1 MLSTSLLIIKVFT
14 FRKQKFYLFL
24 KTTREPIVT
33 MLKRLYFYLIFLAG
47 FQPLYAQK
55 SDIQKLEDLKVR
67 IKQATYYDSSTVFSL
82 GKQCI
87 QLAKALKKENEIGY
101 VYQYYGSFNYYT
113 NDLKEAR
120 KYYYK
125 SIAIGEKT
133 KDSKL
138 INSTR
143 IRLNFLI
150 MDQDVLKAED
160 GFRKLLK
167 DAIKGHYIENQL
179 EIYNGLGIMFET
191 RLMNDKAT
199 ESYLQGL
206 RISEKHH
213 KKFATAYLLNNLA
226 LLKLKAK
233 KYAETKKDLE
243 RALILA
249 TETNESRL
257 RLNVLNNLGLVTH
270 QLRDFKGSIR
280 HYKQTVTEAKKIGF
294 PSGITAAYINL
305 SSSYLDN
312 KQLTEASLTSDSALA
327 IVRTYR
333 EPMFLINS
341 YLMRGM
347 VSTEQKDFQT
357 AERCIDSIHFFLE
370 LHNDP
375 NYRKEL
381 IMLQSALASAK
392 GNYKL
397 AYELEKQFSSLS
409 DSIRE
414 VSNEQE
420 QTRLQTIYGK
430 ERLENELTDLNQRNK
445 ILHTEN
451 KLKSANYR
459 FVFLGVLSVFMLTLA
474 IIYIYNVRKSRR
486 IKSVFS
492 QKLIEQIDEE
502 RSRIS
507 KDLHDDIGQ
516 SLAVVKSKLNLFTS
530 GKIAQIDGVDS
541 EIGDILEQTRVLS
554 HQLHPAA
561 LEKIGLERA
570 LNSILEKTQ
579 SGTDIV
585 CSFEFDVEEK
595 PINTETS
602 SQIYRIIQECI
613 SNTIK
618 HARATALKVL
628 VERRNGELI
637 IQYRDNGIGISDA
650 QDKNGLGLLTIRE
663 RTAII
668 GGKLDLKTG
677 HRKGVSLTITI

>member
-1 MLSTSLLIIKVFT
+1 MTKLLC
-14 FRKQKFYLFL
+14 
-24 KTTREPIVT
+24 
-33 MLKRLYFYLIFLAG
+33 FYLIFSAG
-47 FQPLYAQK
+47 FQQLYAQK
-55 SDIQKLEDLKVR
+55 SDTQKLDELKFR

-87 QLAKALKKENEIGY
+87 QLAKSLKRENEIGY
-101 VYQYYGSFNYYT
+101 VYQYYGSFNYYK
-113 NDLKEAR
+113 NNLKEAR
-120 KYYYK
+120 NYYYK

-133 KDSKL
+133 KDFKL

-143 IRLNFLI
+143 IRMTFLI
-150 MDQDVLKAED
+150 LDQDVLKAED
-160 GFRKLLK
+160 DFRALLK
-167 DAIKGHYIENQL
+167 AAKKGNYIDNQL
-179 EIYNGLGIMFET
+179 EIYNGLGIMFEA
-191 RLMNDKAT
+191 RLMYDKAT

-213 KKFATAYLLNNLA
+213 QKYATAYLLNNLA

-233 KYAETKKDLE
+233 KYDEAKKDLE

-270 QLRDFKGSIR
+270 QLKDFKGSIR
-280 HYKQTVTEAKKIGF
+280 HYKQTVAEAKKIGF
-294 PSGITAAYINL
+294 PSGIIAAYINL

-312 KQLTEASLTSDSALA
+312 KQLPEASRTSDSALA
-327 IVRTYR
+327 IVETYHD
-333 EPMFLINS
+333 PLFLINS

-347 VSTEQKDFQT
+347 VSTKQKDFKT
-357 AERCIDSIHFFLE
+357 AEKCVDSIRSILKSY
-370 LHNDP
+370 NDP

-381 IMLQSALASAK
+381 IMLQSTLASEK
-392 GNYKL
+392 GNYKQ
-397 AYELEKQFSSLS
+397 AYQLEKEFNSLS

-430 ERLENELTDLNQRNK
+430 ERMENELTDLNQRNK
-445 ILHTEN
+445 LLHTEN

-459 FVFLGVLSVFMLTLA
+459 FTFLGILSLFMLTLA
-474 IIYIYNVRKSRR
+474 VIYIYNVRKSRK

-516 SLAVVKSKLNLFTS
+516 SLAVVKSKLNLFTT

-570 LNSILEKTQ
+570 LNSIIEKTQ

-585 CSFEFDVEEK
+585 CSFEFTAEEK
-595 PINTETS
+595 PIDKETS

-618 HARATALKVL
+618 HAHASALKVSI
-628 VERRNGELI
+628 ERRNGELI
-637 IQYRDNGIGISDA
+637 IQYRDNGIGIPDS
-650 QDKNGLGLLTIRE
+650 QDRNGLGLLTIRE

-677 HRKGVSLTITI
+677 HKKGVSLTITI